1 MQVCLLAAGLLL
13 AFGVN
18 ARHAPKLEC
27 FQYVPPLQGR
37 AVVHAQAG
45 RLACRASPC
54 LGMEG
59 WSRVRVTGYGVG

>member
-1 MQVCLLAAGLLL
+1 MQVRPLAAGLLL

-45 RLACRASPC
+45 CLC
-54 LGMEG
+54 LGMER
-59 WSRVRVTGYGVG
+59 WSRVRVTGYGIG